1 MIFITGDCHGD
12 IKRFSTKN
20 FPEQKELT
28 KDDYVIIC
36 GDFGLVW
43 AHGGEDKEE
52 THWLDW
58 LEEKPFTTL
67 FVDGNH
73 ENHNR
78 LDGYP
83 VEEWQGGRV
92 HKIRP
97 SVIHLMR
104 GEIFDLEGKKFFAF
118 GGASSHD
125 IRDGIL
131 DMDKEGEWR
140 KLWKRWIAEGKLF
153 RVRNLEWWER
163 ELPSGEEM
171 KRGRENLEAVG
182 NAVEFIVTHC
192 APQSL
197 VELVSKREDAPDC
210 LTNYFDELAKTVQ
223 FQKWFFGH
231 YHDDKQVRG
240 KFRLLYESIVRLDL

>member
-20 FPEQKELT
+20 FPEQKDLS

-97 SVIHLMR
+97 SVIHMMR
-104 GEIFDLEGKKFFAF
+104 GELYNLNGKKLFAF

-131 DMDKEGEWR
+131 DMDEEGEWR

-163 ELPSGEEM
+163 ELPSEEEM
-171 KRGRENLEAVG
+171 KRGRENLEAAG
-182 NAVEFIVTHC
+182 NAVDFIVTHC
-192 APQSL
+192 APQAL
-197 VELVSKREDAPDC
+197 VEQVSKRADAPDC

-231 YHDDKQVRG
+231 YHDDKQVMG